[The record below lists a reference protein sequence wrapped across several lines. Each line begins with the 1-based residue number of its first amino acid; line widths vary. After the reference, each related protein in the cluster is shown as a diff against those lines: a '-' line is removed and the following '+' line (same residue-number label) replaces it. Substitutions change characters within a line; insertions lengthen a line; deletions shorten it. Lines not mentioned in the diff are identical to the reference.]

1 VDILVKLDAMII
13 ELLEMVRSWPVVG
26 QFFFIII
33 IASFLTA
40 IVLALITTVGDF
52 LTNGIANIFH
62 GHPEQNSEETEDE
75 QT

>member
-1 VDILVKLDAMII
+1 
-13 ELLEMVRSWPVVG
+13 MVRSWPVIG

-33 IASFLTA
+33 IALFLTA

-62 GHPEQNSEETEDE
+62 GHPDQISEESKDE
-75 QT
+75 ET